1 MNTGAITGYFDVA
14 QIVLYVFWIFFA
26 GLLIYLHRED
36 KREGYP
42 LESTTASGRYPIQGF
57 PAVPKPK
64 TYKLADGS
72 TVQLPRPERDTR
84 EIHAKQASPALGS
97 PMIPTGIPLLDAVG
111 PGAYALRADHPD
123 VMLDGTPLIQPLR
136 KTPESSVASEDANPI
151 GYEVIGADRVV
162 GGVITDIW
170 VDRAEPQIRYLELK
184 TSGSGK
190 TVLLPVYFS
199 KFEPTSKRVTVR
211 AILGAQFE
219 YVPQLRN
226 PDVITML
233 EEEKVT
239 AFYGGGTLYATPARS
254 EPFI

>member
-42 LESTTASGRYPIQGF
+42 LESRTASGRYPIQGF

-123 VMLDGTPLIQPLR
+123 VMLDGTPLILPMR
-136 KTPESSVASEDANPI
+136 AAPGFEVASEDPDPV
-151 GYEVIGADRVV
+151 GMEVYAADRALAGTVRDV
-162 GGVITDIW
+162 W
-170 VDRAEPQIRYLELK
+170 VDRAEPQIRYLEV
-184 TSGSGK
+184 TTVGGRN
-190 TVLLPVYFS
+190 VLLPIHFS
-199 KFEPTSKRVTVR
+199 RFSPASRRVNVKS
-211 AILGAQFE
+211 ILGSQFATA
-219 YVPQLRN
+219 PTLAN
-226 PDVITML
+226 PNQVTML
-233 EEEKVT
+233 EEERIT
-239 AFYGGGTLYATPARS
+239 AYYGGGTLYATPARS
-254 EPFI
+254 EPLI

>member
-26 GLLIYLHRED
+26 GLLVYLHRED

-42 LESTTASGRYPIQGF
+42 LESKTASGRYPIQGF
-57 PAVPKPK
+57 PAMPKPK
-64 TYKLADGS
+64 TYKLADGT

-84 EIHAKQASPALGS
+84 TIHAKQSSAALGS

-123 VMLDGTPLIQPLR
+123 VMLDGTPLILPLR
-136 KTPESSVASEDANPI
+136 KTPEASVASEDANPI
-151 GYEVIGADRVV
+151 GYDVIGADREV
-162 GGVITDIW
+162 GGVVTDLW
-170 VDRAEPQIRYLELK
+170 VDRAEPQIRYLEMK
-184 TSGSGK
+184 TTAGK

-199 KFEPTSKRVTVR
+199 KFDSTARRVTVR

-219 YVPQLRN
+219 YVPPLAN

-233 EEEKVT
+233 EEEKIT